1 MDSSLFHVAPRIIV
15 GIASL
20 WCFVMAVIWYRAIKE
35 TQRTGSAR
43 RLPFPLPADIM
54 WLDFDVDG
62 DPAQSASTAGFTR
75 KIGRRHQ
82 LSLQPIRKCAPHCP
96 GCPALREST
105 TGSTDLRL

>member
-54 WLDFDVDG
+54 WL
-62 DPAQSASTAGFTR
+62 
-75 KIGRRHQ
+75 
-82 LSLQPIRKCAPHCP
+82 
-96 GCPALREST
+96 
-105 TGSTDLRL
+105 